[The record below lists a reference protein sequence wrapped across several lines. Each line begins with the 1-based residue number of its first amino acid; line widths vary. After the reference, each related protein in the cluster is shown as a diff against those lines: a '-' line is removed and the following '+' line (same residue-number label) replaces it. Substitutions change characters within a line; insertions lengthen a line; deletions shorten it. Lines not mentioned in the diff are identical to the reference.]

1 VYYLVHPCQHAL
13 RVCVLNH
20 NAHCLR
26 APRKVQ
32 MYFTIVNGQTLLDAL
47 KSGEPCKGRDETNG
61 VHAK

>member
-1 VYYLVHPCQHAL
+1 
-13 RVCVLNH
+13 
-20 NAHCLR
+20 
-26 APRKVQ
+26 